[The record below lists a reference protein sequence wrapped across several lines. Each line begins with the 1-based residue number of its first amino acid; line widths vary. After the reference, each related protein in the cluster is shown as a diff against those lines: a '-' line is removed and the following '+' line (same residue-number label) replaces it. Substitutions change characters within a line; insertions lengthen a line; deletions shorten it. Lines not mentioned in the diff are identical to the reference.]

1 MGISARGGWFL
12 VGGGLGGTA
21 GFAFGAGW
29 PGVADSGGRRGCG
42 VRRAVLWVQSGVA
55 GAGCVRR
62 RVLSAGGVSRAR
74 LGAQDDGICGGGGK
88 VGGDSRASS
97 GSGAGECCGVAG
109 VPEAGVRGARQ
120 YVFIEMDC
128 AGFFQAAG
136 AERTLKGI
144 LNRELRQGRPKGAE
158 KTLGNTG

>member
-1 MGISARGGWFL
+1 MAAGLWGTPGCALGTVWGGGGGGGWRTGSICGW
-12 VGGGLGGTA
+12 GG
-21 GFAFGAGW
+21 
-29 PGVADSGGRRGCG
+29 GCG